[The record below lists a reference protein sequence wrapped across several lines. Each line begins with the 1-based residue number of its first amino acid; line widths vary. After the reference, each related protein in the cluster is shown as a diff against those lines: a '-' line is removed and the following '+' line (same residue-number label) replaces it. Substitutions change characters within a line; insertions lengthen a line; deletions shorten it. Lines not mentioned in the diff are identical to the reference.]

1 MSETPDTASQV
12 LEDLTRYIAGSLVSS
27 PDLIGVRTNRFG
39 NNVEVRLTVDPEEMG
54 KVIGR
59 QGRIAKA
66 MRAVL
71 AAAAARQ
78 GVRVSLDIDD

>member
-1 MSETPDTASQV
+1 MADEVSEA

-27 PDLIGVRTNRFG
+27 PDLVGVRSDRFG
-39 NNVEVRLTVDPEEMG
+39 NNVEVRLTVAAEEMG

-71 AAAAARQ
+71 TAAAAKQ

>member
-1 MSETPDTASQV
+1 MADDVSEA

-27 PDLIGVRTNRFG
+27 PDLVGVRSDRFG
-39 NNVEVRLTVDPEEMG
+39 NNVEVRLTVAAEEMG

-71 AAAAARQ
+71 TAAAAKQ

>member
-1 MSETPDTASQV
+1 MSATPDTASQV

>member
-1 MSETPDTASQV
+1 MSTTADAASQT

>member
-1 MSETPDTASQV
+1 MADDVSEA

-27 PDLIGVRTNRFG
+27 PDLVGVRSDRFG
-39 NNVEVRLTVDPEEMG
+39 NNVEVRLTVAAEEMG

-66 MRAVL
+66 MRTVL
-71 AAAAARQ
+71 TAAAAKQ

>member
-1 MSETPDTASQV
+1 MADNASET
-12 LEDLTRYIAGSLVSS
+12 LEDLIRYIAGSLVSS
-27 PDLIGVRTNRFG
+27 PDLIGVRSDRFG
-39 NNVEVRLTVDPEEMG
+39 NNVEVRLTVAPEEMG

-66 MRAVL
+66 IRAVL
-71 AAAAARQ
+71 TAAAAKQ

>member
-1 MSETPDTASQV
+1 MADNASEA
-12 LEDLTRYIAGSLVSS
+12 LEDLIRYIAGSLVSS
-27 PDLIGVRTNRFG
+27 PDLIGVRSDRFG
-39 NNVEVRLTVDPEEMG
+39 NNVEVRLTVAPEEMG

-71 AAAAARQ
+71 TAAAARQ

>member
-1 MSETPDTASQV
+1 MADNASEA
-12 LEDLTRYIAGSLVSS
+12 LEDLIRYIAGSLVSS
-27 PDLIGVRTNRFG
+27 PDLIGVRSDRFG
-39 NNVEVRLTVDPEEMG
+39 NNVEVRLTVAPEEMG

-71 AAAAARQ
+71 TAAAARQ
-78 GVRVSLDIDD
+78 GVRASLDIDD